1 MRINHNI
8 SALKANTQL
17 QRTNSALES
26 SIERLSS
33 GYRINRA
40 ADDAAGMAISQ
51 KMKTQIRGLDQASRN
66 ASDGISV
73 IQTAEGALSEI
84 GSMLQRMRELSV
96 QAVNGTNTD
105 EDRDAIQ
112 AEIEQLNQEIDRIS
126 ETTEFNTKKLING
139 DVDRKSYS
147 NNSKVD
153 LISLSDVVVS
163 QDYKITVEELGT
175 KAYVTGGTGAV
186 ETISE
191 EAAGTFCLNG
201 QEIAIEA
208 GDSLSEVYSAL
219 RELGDRVDVKVF
231 AGTVDDDT
239 GEALTKALETG
250 VELSFQTVKEGTD
263 CGIEIYSDNTKLLE
277 ELGLADVITNSGDL
291 TFTDAALKTYGT
303 DAKVTLDTE
312 EDSVTSFSNTA
323 TYVAVGNKVTI
334 TDNDGFEMVISAEEG
349 ALDTNDGVALIS
361 VLDDG
366 PITLQLGANEGQT
379 IDLSIPQ
386 VNSVTLGT
394 DGINTGTAKGASK
407 AITVLDA
414 AVNKVSSIRAK
425 LGAYENRLD
434 HAINNID
441 ITNEN
446 MTESLSRIEDLD
458 MAEEMTNYTQK
469 NVLAQAGTSM
479 LAQANQQPQT
489 ILSLLQG

>member
-126 ETTEFNTKKLING
+126 ETTEFNTKKLLNG

-163 QDYKITVEELGT
+163 QDYKVTVNELGT
-175 KAYVTGGTGAV
+175 KAYMTGNTVA
-186 ETISE
+186 EATISE
-191 EAAGTFCLNG
+191 EAVGTICLNG
-201 QEIAIEA
+201 QELTIEA
-208 GDSLSEVYSAL
+208 GASLSEVYSAL

-231 AGTVDDDT
+231 AGTVDDAT
-239 GEALTKALETG
+239 GEASMVNVEAG
-250 VELSFQTVKEGTD
+250 VPLSFQTVKEGTD
-263 CGIEIYSDNTKLLE
+263 CGIEIYSNNTKLLE
-277 ELGLADVITNSGDL
+277 ALGLDEVTTNSGEL

-303 DAKVTLDTE
+303 DAEVTLDRDA
-312 EDSVTSFSNTA
+312 DSLTSFSNTA

-349 ALDTNDGVALIS
+349 ALDTNGGVALIS

-379 IDLSIPQ
+379 VDLSIPQ
-386 VNSVTLGT
+386 ANSVTLGT
-394 DGINTGTAKGASK
+394 DAINTGTATGASK

-414 AVNKVSSIRAK
+414 AINKVSSIRAK

-458 MAEEMTNYTQK
+458 MAEEMTTYTQK

>member
-1 MRINHNI
+1 
-8 SALKANTQL
+8 
-17 QRTNSALES
+17 
-26 SIERLSS
+26 
-33 GYRINRA
+33 
-40 ADDAAGMAISQ
+40 
-51 KMKTQIRGLDQASRN
+51 MKTQFRGLDQASRN

-153 LISLSDVVVS
+153 LISLTDVVVS
-163 QDYKITVEELGT
+163 QDYKITVKELGT
-175 KAYVTGGTGAV
+175 KAYITGTTGAKA
-186 ETISE
+186 TISE
-191 EAAGTFCLNG
+191 EEAGTICLNG
-201 QEIAIEA
+201 QELTIEA

-231 AGTVDDDT
+231 AGTVDAGT
-239 GEALTKALETG
+239 GKAVTEEVKAG
-250 VELSFQTVKEGTD
+250 AKLSFQTVKEGTD
-263 CGIEIYSDNTKLLE
+263 SGVEIYSDNTKLLE
-277 ELGLADVITNSGDL
+277 ALGLSSVATNKGETL
-291 TFTDAALKTYGT
+291 NFTDAALKTYGT
-303 DAKVTLDTE
+303 DAKVKLDTAP
-312 EDSVTSFSNTA
+312 DSTTAFSNTA

-334 TDNDGFEMVISAEEG
+334 TDNDGFEMVIAVEEG
-349 ALDTNDGVALIS
+349 AIEDVDPADPNKERGVALIS

-394 DGINTGTAKGASK
+394 DGINTGTATGASK
-407 AITVLDA
+407 AISVLDVA
-414 AVNKVSSIRAK
+414 INKVSSIRAK

>member
-17 QRTNSALES
+17 QRTNSALEA

-33 GYRINRA
+33 GYRINHA

-51 KMKTQIRGLDQASRN
+51 KMKTQIRGLEQASRN

-84 GSMLQRMRELSV
+84 GAMLQRMRELSV

-126 ETTEFNTKKLING
+126 ETTEFNTKKLLNG

-153 LISLSDVVVS
+153 LISLTDVVVS
-163 QDYKITVEELGT
+163 QDYSITVDELGT
-175 KAYVTGGTGAV
+175 KAYITGNALKAADFP
-186 ETISE
+186 ISA
-191 EAAGTFCLNG
+191 EAAGTICING
-201 QEIAIEA
+201 QELEVEE
-208 GDSLSEVYSAL
+208 GDSMSEVFAAL
-219 RELGDRVDVKVF
+219 RELGDRVDMDVF
-231 AGTVDDDT
+231 AGTVNAS
-239 GEALTKALETG
+239 GEAETVALAANATLT
-250 VELSFQTVKEGTD
+250 FQTVNEGS
-263 CGIEIYSDNTKLLE
+263 GNGVEIYSDNTELLAA
-277 ELGLADVITNSGDL
+277 LGLGGTVKSNSGDL
-291 TFTDAALKTYGT
+291 VLATDTLKTYGT
-303 DAKVTLDTE
+303 DAEVTLNST
-312 EDSVTSFSNTA
+312 TNKNFSNTA
-323 TYVAVGNKVTI
+323 TYVAIGNKVTI
-334 TDNDGFEMVISAEEG
+334 TDNDGFEMVISAEDG
-349 ALDTNDGVALIS
+349 AKGKETLIT

-386 VNSVTLGT
+386 ANSVTLGT
-394 DGINTGTAKGASK
+394 DGINTGTATGASK
-407 AITVLDA
+407 AISVLDA
-414 AVNKVSSIRAK
+414 AINKVSSIRAK

-458 MAEEMTNYTQK
+458 MAEEMTTYTQK